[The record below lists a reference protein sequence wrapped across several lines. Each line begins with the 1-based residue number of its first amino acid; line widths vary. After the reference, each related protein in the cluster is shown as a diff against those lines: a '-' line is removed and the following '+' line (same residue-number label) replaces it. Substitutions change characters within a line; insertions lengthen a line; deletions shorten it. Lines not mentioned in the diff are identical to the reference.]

1 MNIYTHAGRFHADEV
16 TAYTILSMCFSNL
29 ELHRLDDIDNLGTD
43 GIVIDIGRRWDPEN
57 CKFDHHQGYF
67 QRPNGIPYA
76 SAGMVWDHYARMAIA
91 SVLGDSQVETVYYSI
106 KEKVDKGFIQGI
118 DAHDAANTY
127 RVEGYVGDDSVSVM
141 TLSEMIAHLNCTDVF
156 DHKAQM
162 EYFYGSVMLIKRII
176 REKISQAYAQ
186 VKAVRYLKEEATH
199 LGESKVIVLPE
210 LIRWKKAVHDN
221 YPQALFVIMPSSHP
235 GSSFSMLAVPVNPN
249 SREVKIPI
257 ERLDGFEGFIHQ
269 GRWIAGSDSVDD
281 LIKLAKSNI
290 NERRRFSE

>member
-16 TAYTILSMCFSNL
+16 TAYAILSMCFSAL
-29 ELHRLDDIDNLGTD
+29 ELHRLEDIDDLGTD
-43 GIVIDIGRRWDPEN
+43 GIVIDIGRRWDPE
-57 CKFDHHQGYF
+57 KGLFDHHQGYF

-76 SAGMVWDHYARMAIA
+76 SAGMVWDYYGLMAIYA
-91 SVLGDSQVETVYYSI
+91 LLGGNLDDSVYYSI
-106 KEKVDKGFIQGI
+106 KDEVDKSFIQGI

-141 TLSEMIAHLNCTDVF
+141 TLSEMIAHLNCTNVF

-162 EYFYGSVMLIKRII
+162 EYFYDSVMLIKRII

-186 VKAVRYLKEEATH
+186 VKAVEYLKEEATH
-199 LGESKVIVLPE
+199 LEESKVIVFSE
-210 LIRWKKAVHDN
+210 VIRWKKAIHAN
-221 YPQALFVIMPSSHP
+221 YPEALFVIMPSSHP
-235 GSSFSMLAVPVNPN
+235 GSSFSMLAVPVDPN

-269 GRWIAGSDSVDD
+269 GRWIAGSDSVED